1 MLKRQRISNYI
12 RIKVCVC
19 LVFDY
24 IGKKNSYR
32 RGGDDVWVKVCIG
45 HNLWCMEF
53 DKKNIQQ
60 VDSYS
65 INDNSQ
71 NNRE

>member
-45 HNLWCMEF
+45 HNL
-53 DKKNIQQ
+53 
-60 VDSYS
+60 
-65 INDNSQ
+65 
-71 NNRE
+71 